1 MTGPKTAKAGFSDLV
16 LVCRKCAKRQGV
28 ARKQIGRAVKRA
40 LKQEARGD
48 GSAKRAGKVRL
59 VETGCLGPCPKRML
73 TLATPDSW
81 PTAASSSSIRRSKTS
96 PLGASSSRPCRRR
109 SKRVPRCRPME
120 RGMAESPARREE
132 RCQEP
137 GDLRHDR
144 RPAEP
149 SLPQR
154 LLRGLL
160 RRLPLVGT
168 LVGLGLGVWLV
179 ATNDLAA
186 IGAAFGRIG
195 AAGLAAIVGVR
206 VVIVLLCGLAW
217 ASVLAGLPPSGRSR
231 TGAPAE
237 PPVET
242 GAFVILRFVREGV
255 NVLLPVASVGGEVVG
270 GRLLTFWGVA
280 GSLAAASLLAD
291 MLIQVATQVAFTG
304 LGAALL
310 WRLPGRPPPRSRGG
324 RRRPPSWR
332 WRRSPPSSPCRR
344 SAWRAVSSGASPASA
359 VASCARRPRRAKP
372 EGDAAGI
379 LSVQEALDAVW
390 ARDRRGRIA
399 QSVAL
404 HAVAWGLGAAEIWIV
419 LACIG
424 VEVSLTEVLV
434 LESLSQAIKSAAFAV
449 PSGLGVQE
457 GGFVVVGA
465 LFGLDAGTAIALSLA
480 KRVPDVVLGLPSLIV
495 WQSLEAKRAQVLPP
509 R

>member
-1 MTGPKTAKAGFSDLV
+1 
-16 LVCRKCAKRQGV
+16 
-28 ARKQIGRAVKRA
+28 
-40 LKQEARGD
+40 
-48 GSAKRAGKVRL
+48 
-59 VETGCLGPCPKRML
+59 
-73 TLATPDSW
+73 
-81 PTAASSSSIRRSKTS
+81 
-96 PLGASSSRPCRRR
+96 
-109 SKRVPRCRPME
+109 
-120 RGMAESPARREE
+120 MAESPARHEE

-206 VVIVLLCGLAW
+206 IVIVLLCGLAW

-310 WRLPGRPPPRSRGG
+310 WRLPGEAAAALAWWTTQAAVVAVAAVAAFFALQTLGVARGLERRLAGLG
-324 RRRPPSWR
+324 RRFLH
-332 WRRSPPSSPCRR
+332 
-344 SAWRAVSSGASPASA
+344 SAAPEG
-359 VASCARRPRRAKP
+359 AKP